1 MENIID
7 MIAMDSEPAK
17 ISDELKDLMY
27 QKAAKRVEDLR
38 PEIGN
43 VSLENAQLAAE
54 QLLISLKIDNESGV
68 RSNCI
73 WSLCRLYEKLN
84 NTFQESFVDECTKI
98 ALFDKEPSVMEE
110 AKTALDSMGMQGF
123 YN

>member
-1 MENIID
+1 
-7 MIAMDSEPAK
+7 MDSF
-17 ISDELKDLMY
+17 
-27 QKAAKRVEDLR
+27 
-38 PEIGN
+38 
-43 VSLENAQLAAE
+43 
-54 QLLISLKIDNESGV
+54 
-68 RSNCI
+68 C
-73 WSLCRLYEKLN
+73 CEKLN

>member
-1 MENIID
+1 MDFTNPFDNVEENIEITGW
-7 MIAMDSEPAK
+7 EPVLGGQLA
-17 ISDELKDLMY
+17 E
-27 QKAAKRVEDLR
+27 KA
-38 PEIGN
+38 
-43 VSLENAQLAAE
+43 VSYENAQLAAE

-84 NTFQESFVDECTKI
+84 NAFQESFVDECTKI